1 MWRRNTAQR
10 RGVWGGGGG
19 TNALS
24 ATLVNHVI
32 HVHAKLKFPVD
43 NFFLGAFITW
53 VAISGPY
60 LRLYYTCTCP
70 VCKEGM
76 HVIIF
81 SKEDANTII
90 CLLLFTHI
98 KCSEIANS
106 L

>member
-19 TNALS
+19 GVTNALS

-53 VAISGPY
+53 VAMSGPY
-60 LRLYYTCTCP
+60 NFILLRSDQTESDSCRRSPTR
-70 VCKEGM
+70 
-76 HVIIF
+76 II
-81 SKEDANTII
+81 D
-90 CLLLFTHI
+90 C
-98 KCSEIANS
+98 
-106 L
+106 